1 MRKTMHIIGDCAYNI
16 YVVRNAVPVTFR
28 TFTYVISDKKNYPI
42 IQRCRFPLL
51 CDIGGETCGVF
62 IVTVFCENSILFSDS
77 VLKK

>member
-1 MRKTMHIIGDCAYNI
+1 MHIIGNCAYNI

-28 TFTYVISDKKNYPI
+28 TFTYVISDKKTIRFYKDAD
-42 IQRCRFPLL
+42 FPLL
-51 CDIGGETCGVF
+51 CDIGGETCGVS